1 MKHRVNFGSLLANSL
16 LSMAVAA
23 GIATL
28 EGCGG
33 GGGGPAASSGTTDQP
48 SSLAGGAVQVEGAG
62 TSGNSGTSTGGSTG
76 SGSGAP
82 TGSITTGGS
91 TSGGSTTPV
100 PETVA
105 STAGYAAPAGTVI
118 SGADGA
124 SQWRFSSTKTL
135 AYSAGS
141 VSTDVS
147 GSVLLNFDF
156 GCQTSTIVVRQ
167 TDCRNSVS
175 ARRLLPASVPVSGKS
190 MLSIDVRNV
199 DASANFAVML
209 WDATGQVLRYPL
221 SLRGIE
227 NRSPSAV
234 QRVYVQ
240 LNKPSSYWS
249 GANDGVVHDNIVA
262 IAVSAQPFINDF
274 ATGGMNYPAGTL
286 AFGDIRLHAA
296 SSFNYTLQTN
306 AQRVNSAYPSYKGR
320 LAVASD
326 SLEPFYLDKALQ
338 AGIYTVRR
346 DLNWEGAERAG
357 VFNFNYNLGFMPGVQ
372 SRGMKILWVLDY
384 GHPDHGGTTPQTAD
398 DRQAFA
404 NFAQAAAT
412 AFKNKPV
419 LAYELWNEPDSS
431 IYWTSPDPVAFAD
444 LVSRATSGIKTADST
459 AKVVTGGVV
468 LGPDLSY
475 LYKLAGQTAKLSQVD
490 AIGVHPY
497 RFDSFTYT
505 GPYKRVSNSPEAY
518 AADQAVLSNLMSA
531 AGQTKPMWDTEA
543 GYSSYLFLDSNRYGN
558 GLDPRALNR
567 QGVLTL
573 RRVLTQLAL
582 DAPLITLYSLYDTA
596 YNATDREHN
605 FGLLNADLNEKPSF
619 VALKNLYN
627 SVGQLSF
634 KGYHN
639 DVPPHT
645 HALRWDSA
653 TTSARVFVMWNDDP
667 DFGTTVTLPAGVTA
681 VKSWTGTTITP
692 ATVTG
697 GAKQITLSEEAGPVF
712 VFVN

>member
-1 MKHRVNFGSLLANSL
+1 MKHHVKFGSLFAHSL
-16 LSMAVAA
+16 LSMAIAA

-33 GGGGPAASSGTTDQP
+33 GGGGSSTSSGATDQLQSQAGAP
-48 SSLAGGAVQVEGAG
+48 VVAEGATGGASTGG
-62 TSGNSGTSTGGSTG
+62 TSGSGTGTGTG
-76 SGSGAP
+76 SGSSAP
-82 TGSITTGGS
+82 TGGIT
-91 TSGGSTTPV
+91 GGSTTPA

-124 SQWRFSSTKTL
+124 SQWRFSSIKAL

-209 WDATGQVLRYPL
+209 WDSTGQVLRYPL

-227 NRSPSAV
+227 NRSPDAV
-234 QRVYVQ
+234 QRVYIQ
-240 LNKPSSYWS
+240 LNKPSSYWA

-296 SSFNYTLQTN
+296 SSFDYTLQTN
-306 AQRVNSAYPSYKGR
+306 AQRVTSAYTSYKGR

-338 AGIYTVRR
+338 AGIFTIRR

-372 SRGMKILWVLDY
+372 TRGMKILWVLDY

-398 DRQAFA
+398 DRQAYA

-444 LVSRATSGIKTADST
+444 MVSRATSGIKTADST

-475 LYKLAGQTAKLSQVD
+475 LYKLAGQTTKLSQVD

-518 AADQAVLSNLMSA
+518 AADQAVLSKLLTA
-531 AGQTKPMWDTEA
+531 AGSTKPMWDTEA
-543 GYSSYLFLDSNRYGN
+543 GYSSYLFLDSTRYGN

-573 RRVLTQLAL
+573 RRVLTQLAM

-627 SVGQLSF
+627 SVGQLTF
-634 KGYHN
+634 KGYHS

-645 HALRWDSA
+645 HALRWDNSS
-653 TTSARVFVMWNDDP
+653 TSARVFVMWNDDP
-667 DFGTTVTLPAGVTA
+667 DFSTTVTLPAGVTA

-692 ATVTG
+692 ATATG
-697 GAKQITLSEEAGPVF
+697 GAKQITLSEDAGPVF

>member
-1 MKHRVNFGSLLANSL
+1 MKQYVKLGSLFANSL
-16 LSMAVAA
+16 LSMAIAA
-23 GIATL
+23 GMATL

-33 GGGGPAASSGTTDQP
+33 GGGSSATSGGATDQLQSQAGAPTLAEGTTGG
-48 SSLAGGAVQVEGAG
+48 GGASTGG
-62 TSGNSGTSTGGSTG
+62 TSGTGTGTG
-76 SGSGAP
+76 SGSSAP
-82 TGSITTGGS
+82 TAGIT
-91 TSGGSTTPV
+91 GGSTTPA

-105 STAGYAAPAGTVI
+105 STLGYAAPTGTVI

-147 GSVLLNFDF
+147 GSVLLKFDF
-156 GCQTSTIVVRQ
+156 GCQTSAIVVRQ

-209 WDATGQVLRYPL
+209 WDSTGQVLRYPL

-227 NRSPSAV
+227 NRSPDAV
-234 QRVYVQ
+234 QRVYIQ
-240 LNKPSSYWS
+240 LNKPSSYWA

-296 SSFNYTLQTN
+296 SSFDYTLQTN
-306 AQRVNSAYPSYKGR
+306 AQRVTSAYTSYKGR

-338 AGIYTVRR
+338 AGIFTIRR

-372 SRGMKILWVLDY
+372 TRGMKILWVLDY

-398 DRQAFA
+398 DRQAYA

-444 LVSRATSGIKTADST
+444 MVSRATSGIKTADST

-475 LYKLAGQTAKLSQVD
+475 LYKLAGQTTKLSQVD

-518 AADQAVLSNLMSA
+518 AADQAVLSKLLTA
-531 AGQTKPMWDTEA
+531 AGSTKPMWDTEA
-543 GYSSYLFLDSNRYGN
+543 GYSSYLFLDSTRYGN

-573 RRVLTQLAL
+573 RRVLTQLAM

-627 SVGQLSF
+627 SVGQLTF
-634 KGYHN
+634 KGYHS

-645 HALRWDSA
+645 HALRWDNSS
-653 TTSARVFVMWNDDP
+653 TSARVFVMWNDDP
-667 DFGTTVTLPAGVTA
+667 DFSTTVTLPAGVTA

-692 ATVTG
+692 ATATG
-697 GAKQITLSEEAGPVF
+697 GAKQITLSEDAGPVF

>member
-1 MKHRVNFGSLLANSL
+1 MKHRVKLGSLLANSL

-33 GGGGPAASSGTTDQP
+33 GASSNSNPTDQLQAQAGAPTLAEGTTG
-48 SSLAGGAVQVEGAG
+48 SSGD
-62 TSGNSGTSTGGSTG
+62 SGTSTGGST
-76 SGSGAP
+76 AP
-82 TGSITTGGS
+82 TGGIT
-91 TSGGSTTPV
+91 GGSTTPA
-100 PETVA
+100 PETAA
-105 STAGYAAPAGTVI
+105 STSGYTAPAGTII

-135 AYSAGS
+135 AYSPGS
-141 VSTDVS
+141 VSTDAS

-156 GCQTSTIVVRQ
+156 GCQTSAIVVRQ
-167 TDCRNSVS
+167 TDCRNTVS
-175 ARRLLPASVPVSGKS
+175 ARRLLPAPVSVNGKA

-227 NRSPSAV
+227 NRSPNDV
-234 QRVYVQ
+234 QRVYIQ

-249 GANDGVVHDNIVA
+249 GANDGVVHDNITA

-296 SSFNYTLQTN
+296 STFDYTLQTN

-326 SLEPFYLDKALQ
+326 SLEPLYLDKALQ
-338 AGIYTVRR
+338 AGIFTIRR
-346 DLNWEGAERAG
+346 DLNWEGAERSG

-372 SRGMKILWVLDY
+372 SRGMKVLWVLDY

-398 DRQAFA
+398 DRQAYA

-444 LVSRATSGIKTADST
+444 LVARATSGIKIADST

-475 LYKLAGQTAKLSQVD
+475 LYRLAGQTTKLSQVD

-497 RFDSFTYT
+497 RFDSFIYNN
-505 GPYKRVSNSPEAY
+505 PYKRVSNSPEAF
-518 AADQAVLSNLMSA
+518 AADQAVLSNLMAA

-543 GYSSYLFLDSNRYGN
+543 GYSSYLFLDSTRYGN

-573 RRVLTQLAL
+573 RRVLTQLAM

-627 SVGQLSF
+627 SVGQMNF

-653 TTSARVFVMWNDDP
+653 TTTARVFAMWNDDP
-667 DFGTTVTLPAGVTA
+667 DFSTTVTLPAGVTA
-681 VKSWTGTTITP
+681 VKTWLGNTITP
-692 ATVTG
+692 TTTAG
-697 GAKQITLSEEAGPVF
+697 GAKQITLSEDAGPVF